1 MQLKRTDE
9 TSPRP
14 EKGQMKRPHV
24 RKNLEVFMIRIVSKG
39 IFYED
44 KTDEAL
50 KLYEELVAESQKE
63 KGCVSYNLYRDI
75 ENETILTMMEEWESE
90 KALEEHKKSKHFTK
104 IVPAISKLRKHGEL
118 NIYKKI
124 L

>member
-1 MQLKRTDE
+1 
-9 TSPRP
+9 
-14 EKGQMKRPHV
+14 
-24 RKNLEVFMIRIVSKG
+24 MIRVVSKG

-63 KGCVSYNLYRDI
+63 KGCVSYNLYRDM
-75 ENETILTMMEEWESE
+75 EDGTILTMMEEWESE
-90 KALEEHKKSKHFTK
+90 KALEEHKKSEHFTK
-104 IVPAISKLRKHGEL
+104 IVPVISKLRKHSEL